1 MRDRILNEIIG
12 SPERIAV
19 PYDALM
25 PRKISNLLLVSS
37 LYDYYTF
44 IEDGSLSEM
53 LFSEFLDLDLR
64 FTPSIQRVSTAEEA
78 LERLRTESF
87 DLVISM
93 ARVGEMNVREF
104 GEAVKSISPD
114 LPVVLL
120 ACNARELAVLPPIER
135 FKGIDALFMWQGD
148 VRLFLV
154 IIKHIEDRRN
164 AWHDAQAAGV
174 RSIILVEDSVQFYS
188 SYLPMLY
195 TEILKQIRA
204 LTAESVTRAQKIM
217 RMRARPKVLLA
228 RTYEEAAQ
236 LYEQYQNSL
245 LGVIVDAAFP
255 RNGVMDATAGF
266 QFAQMLR
273 ARAPDLPML
282 IQSDPRNAPLAASL
296 GLPFVDKSSPHLLRH
311 LRDFMQEHLGF
322 GDFVFVR
329 PDGTVIS
336 RAPDLR
342 TLEWAVQAVPDE
354 DLFRNVSRNDLC
366 TWLIARA
373 EFDLAEAVRTIA
385 SRTGQ
390 TTATL
395 RRDLLEAL
403 RSFRQRSVAGV
414 VAEYSSRTFEGG
426 GGVVRIGKGSLGGKG
441 RGLAFVNSL
450 INTYQL
456 ERRFPAVRIFV
467 PPTAV
472 LTTEVFDRFM
482 ESSGLL
488 SYALEETDDRKI
500 TRAFLEADMPADAME
515 NLWEFLQWVRYPLA
529 VRSSSLLE
537 DASYQPFAG
546 IYKTYMIPNNHEQA
560 EVRLDELSNAI
571 KRVYASTYH
580 ADPKAYM
587 KSLPSRLE
595 EEKMAVVIQQ
605 VVGARHGSRLYPD
618 LAGVGRSLNFYP
630 MPGMKSEDGLVSVA
644 LGMGK
649 TVVEGGRCVRF
660 CPAYPRKPMQSFT
673 PDDYVDNSQ
682 KSFFALDLSRSQLGS
697 GEMGETAVDLVSF
710 DLDAA
715 ERDGTLAPVASVYS
729 PDEDAVHD
737 GLSRKGIRLVTMA
750 GVLKGKVFPL
760 ADVTAFL
767 LRVGA
772 AASSCPVEIEFV
784 VNLADSPRACH
795 EFAFLQIRPL
805 VLGSEGQEVRIED
818 ARPDTAVCISHRALG
833 NGLIEGV
840 SDLIY
845 VRPQTFDRLKTPQIA
860 EEIGRLNATLQHQAR
875 RYLLV
880 GPGRWGSA
888 DPWLGIPVK
897 WAHICA
903 VCCIV
908 ETDLA
913 DIHVDPSQ
921 GSHFFQNIT
930 SFGIGYLTVDR
941 RMEGDFLDIPWLDR
955 QPSATETPHLR
966 HVRFSKPLR
975 IALNGKV
982 NVGVV
987 MKPEE

>member
-1 MRDRILNEIIG
+1 
-12 SPERIAV
+12 
-19 PYDALM
+19 
-25 PRKISNLLLVSS
+25 
-37 LYDYYTF
+37 
-44 IEDGSLSEM
+44 
-53 LFSEFLDLDLR
+53 
-64 FTPSIQRVSTAEEA
+64 
-78 LERLRTESF
+78 
-87 DLVISM
+87 
-93 ARVGEMNVREF
+93 
-104 GEAVKSISPD
+104 
-114 LPVVLL
+114 
-120 ACNARELAVLPPIER
+120 
-135 FKGIDALFMWQGD
+135 
-148 VRLFLV
+148 
-154 IIKHIEDRRN
+154 
-164 AWHDAQAAGV
+164 
-174 RSIILVEDSVQFYS
+174 
-188 SYLPMLY
+188 
-195 TEILKQIRA
+195 
-204 LTAESVTRAQKIM
+204 
-217 RMRARPKVLLA
+217 
-228 RTYEEAAQ
+228 
-236 LYEQYQNSL
+236 
-245 LGVIVDAAFP
+245 
-255 RNGVMDATAGF
+255 
-266 QFAQMLR
+266 
-273 ARAPDLPML
+273 
-282 IQSDPRNAPLAASL
+282 
-296 GLPFVDKSSPHLLRH
+296 
-311 LRDFMQEHLGF
+311 
-322 GDFVFVR
+322 
-329 PDGTVIS
+329 
-336 RAPDLR
+336 
-342 TLEWAVQAVPDE
+342 
-354 DLFRNVSRNDLC
+354 
-366 TWLIARA
+366 
-373 EFDLAEAVRTIA
+373 
-385 SRTGQ
+385 
-390 TTATL
+390 
-395 RRDLLEAL
+395 
-403 RSFRQRSVAGV
+403 
-414 VAEYSSRTFEGG
+414 
-426 GGVVRIGKGSLGGKG
+426 
-441 RGLAFVNSL
+441 
-450 INTYQL
+450 
-456 ERRFPAVRIFV
+456 
-467 PPTAV
+467 
-472 LTTEVFDRFM
+472 
-482 ESSGLL
+482 
-488 SYALEETDDRKI
+488 
-500 TRAFLEADMPADAME
+500 
-515 NLWEFLQWVRYPLA
+515 
-529 VRSSSLLE
+529 
-537 DASYQPFAG
+537 
-546 IYKTYMIPNNHEQA
+546 MIPNNHEQA

-630 MPGMKSEDGLVSVA
+630 VPGMKPEDGLVSVA

-772 AASSCPVEIEFV
+772 AASSCPVEIEFA

-966 HVRFSKPLR
+966 HLRFSKPLR